1 MQIHP
6 SDHVEVRGDG
16 QKYALIPIRAG
27 DRIVKY
33 GFPIGIATAD
43 IAAGEQVGPNNLR
56 TALSG
61 SGEWTY
67 DPAPAVNFSPV
78 TGSFMAY
85 PRANGGVGIR
95 NELWIIPTVGCIN
108 HVVRQLAEASGG
120 RGLTHPYGCSQLGG
134 DLLTTQKILC
144 GLIRHP
150 NAGGVL
156 VLGLGCENNG
166 LDALRAV
173 LGEDYDHDRV
183 RFLNLQDCEDEIGEG
198 MRLIGELQE
207 NMSRDVRV
215 PTPLSALRIGVKCG
229 GSDGYS
235 GITANPLVGR
245 VSERLYA
252 AGGSVLMSEIP
263 EVFGAE
269 QLLLSRAASREVFDR
284 AAGMITAFRQYF
296 IDHGESIAENPSPG
310 NVAGGI
316 TTLEEKSLGCVQ
328 KAGRVPLV
336 GALDYGQRPEAGSG
350 LYLVNGPGNDL
361 VAITNLAASGAHI
374 ILFTTGRGTPLC
386 APVPTLKIA
395 TNSALYRKK
404 PHWMDFDAGRLLDGA
419 AMDDLTD
426 ALFTLC
432 LATAEGQPSVGERA
446 GSCDIAI
453 FKDGVTL

>member
-6 SDHVEVRGDG
+6 SDSVEIRSDG
-16 QKYALIPIRAG
+16 QKYALRAMCAG
-27 DRIVKY
+27 THVIKY
-33 GFPIGIATAD
+33 GFTIGVATAD
-43 IAAGEQVGPNNLR
+43 IAVGEQVGPHNLK
-56 TALSG
+56 TALCG
-61 SGEWTY
+61 LGEWHY
-67 DPAPAVNFSPV
+67 DPVLPV
-78 TGSFMAY
+78 TFPKVTGTFMGY
-85 PRANGGVGIR
+85 PRVGGDVGIR

-108 HVVRQLAEASGG
+108 HVVRQLAELSGG

-166 LDALRAV
+166 LGVLRAV

-183 RFLNLQDCEDEIGEG
+183 RFLNLQDCGDEIGEG
-198 MRLIGELQE
+198 MRLIGELKE

-245 VSERLYA
+245 ISERLYA

-269 QLLLSRAASREVFDR
+269 QLLLSRASSREVFDR
-284 AAGMITAFRQYF
+284 AAGMIRAFRQYF
-296 IDHGESIAENPSPG
+296 MDHGESIAENPSPG

-316 TTLEEKSLGCVQ
+316 TTLEE
-328 KAGRVPLV
+328 
-336 GALDYGQRPEAGSG
+336 
-350 LYLVNGPGNDL
+350 N
-361 VAITNLAASGAHI
+361 
-374 ILFTTGRGTPLC
+374 
-386 APVPTLKIA
+386 
-395 TNSALYRKK
+395 
-404 PHWMDFDAGRLLDGA
+404 LLDACRRRDGFPSWERLTTVKGPRRGA
-419 AMDDLTD
+419 A
-426 ALFTLC
+426 C
-432 LATAEGQPSVGERA
+432 IWSTAPETIWLPSPILPPRAHTSFFLPRGGERRSA
-446 GSCDIAI
+446 RPCRR
-453 FKDGVTL
+453 

>member
-1 MQIHP
+1 MRIHP
-6 SDHVEVRGDG
+6 SDTVEVRSDG

-27 DRIVKY
+27 ERVIKY
-33 GFPIGIATAD
+33 GFPIGVATAD
-43 IAAGEQVGPNNLR
+43 VATGEQVGSHNLK
-56 TALSG
+56 TALAG
-61 SGEWTY
+61 LGEWTY
-67 DPAPAVNFSPV
+67 QPAPPV
-78 TGSFMAY
+78 DFPPMTGTFMGY
-85 PRANGGVGIR
+85 PRVGGGVGIR

-108 HVVRQLAEASGG
+108 HVVRQLAEQSGG

-134 DLLTTQKILC
+134 DLATTQKILC

-166 LDALRAV
+166 LDALRKV
-173 LGEDYDHDRV
+173 LGEDYDHGRV

-198 MRLIGELQE
+198 MRLIEELKE

-252 AGGSVLMSEIP
+252 AGGAVLMSEIP

-269 QLLLSRAASREVFDR
+269 QLLLARAVSRAVFDR
-284 AAGMITAFRQYF
+284 AAGMIRDFRQYF

-336 GALDYGQRPEAGSG
+336 DALNFGQRPNAGSG

-386 APVPTLKIA
+386 APVPTVKIA
-395 TNSALYRKK
+395 TNSALFRKK
-404 PHWMDFDAGRLLDGA
+404 PHWMDFDAGELMDGA
-419 AMDDLTD
+419 PWDVLT
-426 ALFTLC
+426 ARLFDLC
-432 LATAEGQPSVGERA
+432 LATAEGQQTVGEQA

>member
-1 MQIHP
+1 MRIHP
-6 SDHVEVRGDG
+6 SDTVEVRADG
-16 QKYALIPIRAG
+16 QKYALYDISVGERVI
-27 DRIVKY
+27 KY
-33 GFPIGIATAD
+33 GFPIGIATAA
-43 IAAGEQVGPNNLR
+43 IQKGEQVGLHNLK

-61 SGEWTY
+61 LGDWRYE
-67 DPAPAVNFSPV
+67 PAPAVDFP
-78 TGSFMAY
+78 TLEGTFMGYA
-85 PRANGGVGIR
+85 RADGRVGIR

-108 HVVRQLAEASGG
+108 HVVRQLAEMSGG

-166 LDALRAV
+166 LGELKKI
-173 LGEDYDHDRV
+173 LGEDYDHERV
-183 RFLNLQDCEDEIGEG
+183 RFLNLQDCENEIEEG
-198 MRLIGELQE
+198 MRLIGELKVA
-207 NMSRDVRV
+207 MARDVRT
-215 PTPLSALRIGVKCG
+215 PCPLSALRIAVKCG

-245 VSERLYA
+245 VSERFFS
-252 AGGSVLMSEIP
+252 AGATVLMSEIP

-269 QLLLSRAASREVFDR
+269 QLLLSRAVSREVFDR
-284 AAGMITAFRQYF
+284 AAGMIRAFRQYF

-328 KAGRVPLV
+328 KAGCVPLC
-336 GALDYGQRPEAGSG
+336 GALDFGEQPNEGKG

-404 PHWMDFDAGRLLDGA
+404 PHWMDFDTGALMDGT

-426 ALFTLC
+426 GLFALC